1 MPVRLATTDD
11 LDSIVDMAM
20 RFMGRTRYAAILS
33 LNRDDIKNTIVAL
46 LEHGRIWVAEIDG
59 VVRGFIACVMQG
71 AWFSPNTRIA
81 LEAAWWMDEEVRG
94 RPEGVRLLLAFERWA
109 KDQQADAICMSDI
122 VLEAGSPAGS
132 ILQRLGYEVSERTFM
147 KVIQCLTAASDEST
161 TSLHAASD
169 TSLSAD

>member
-11 LDSIVDMAM
+11 LDAIADMAM
-20 RFMGRTRYAAILS
+20 RFIGRTRYAAILS
-33 LNRDDIKNTIVAL
+33 LNRDDIKNTIVGL

-71 AWFSPNTRIA
+71 AWFSPSTRIA

-122 VLEAGSPAGS
+122 VIEGNTAAAS
-132 ILQRLGYEVSERTFM
+132 ILERLGYAVSERTFF
-147 KVIQCLTAASDEST
+147 KASPCTKPASEST
-161 TSLHAASD
+161 AT
-169 TSLSAD
+169 